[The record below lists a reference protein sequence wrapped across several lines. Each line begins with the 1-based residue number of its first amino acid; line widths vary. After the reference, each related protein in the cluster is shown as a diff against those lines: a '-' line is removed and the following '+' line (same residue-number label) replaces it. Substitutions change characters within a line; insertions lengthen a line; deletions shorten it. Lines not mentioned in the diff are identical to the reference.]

1 MNTSLES
8 IAFEALELPTD
19 QRATLAYK
27 ILTSIELESEAGVDE
42 AWQNEIE
49 KRIKAYDQGGVHTIP
64 AVDAFNCMKKI
75 APL

>member
-8 IAFEALELPTD
+8 ISFKALELPPD
-19 QRATLAYK
+19 QRATLAYR
-27 ILTSIELESEAGVDE
+27 LLSSIELESEAGVDE

-49 KRIKAYDQGGVHTIP
+49 KRIKTYDQGGVQAIP
-64 AVDAFNCMKKI
+64 AIDAFYRLKKI